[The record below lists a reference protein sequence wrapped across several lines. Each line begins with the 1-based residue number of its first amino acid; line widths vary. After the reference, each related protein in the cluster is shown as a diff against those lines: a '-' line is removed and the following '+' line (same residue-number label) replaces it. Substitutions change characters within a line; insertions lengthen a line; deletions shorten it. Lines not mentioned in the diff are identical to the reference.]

1 MNPVI
6 ERISK
11 EGVSIEK
18 HYGRNVFSYHS
29 GANLITYP
37 AFEDLNVPRNIF
49 NLAHE
54 LGHHLQRKNT
64 FLHYFA
70 SLGRTN
76 NLLYLLLF
84 PFILLEEI
92 DAWIKGWRICKGEKI
107 ALDGFITL
115 AVSSV
120 NSYCIG
126 FLNQILSIGKRVIGL
141 YIGSVFLIRFIIISE
156 EMNLQQPEFLTS
168 LRYEVIN
175 SSLTQNELVTET
187 FQLLLFSYLI
197 GILLFIIPKFLN
209 SHSRARESSNNKGE
223 NDEKQPASS

>member
-1 MNPVI
+1 MNSVI
-6 ERISK
+6 ERISR

-18 HYGRNVFSYHS
+18 HYGRNVFTYHS
-29 GANLITYP
+29 GDNLITYP

-64 FLHYFA
+64 LLHYFA

-84 PFILLEEI
+84 PFILWEEI
-92 DAWIKGWRICKGEKI
+92 DAWIKGWRICKEEKI
-107 ALDGFITL
+107 ALEGFITL
-115 AVSSV
+115 AISSV
-120 NSYCIG
+120 NSYFEG
-126 FLNQILSIGKRVIGL
+126 FLKQIFSIGKNIIGL
-141 YIGSVFLIRFIIISE
+141 YISSVFLIRFMNISE

-175 SSLTQNELVTET
+175 SGLTQNELVTET
-187 FQLLLFSYLI
+187 FNFLLFIYLLSI
-197 GILLFIIPKFLN
+197 SFIIIPKFLN
-209 SHSRARESSNNKGE
+209 SHSRTIRESSNK
-223 NDEKQPASS
+223 KRVK